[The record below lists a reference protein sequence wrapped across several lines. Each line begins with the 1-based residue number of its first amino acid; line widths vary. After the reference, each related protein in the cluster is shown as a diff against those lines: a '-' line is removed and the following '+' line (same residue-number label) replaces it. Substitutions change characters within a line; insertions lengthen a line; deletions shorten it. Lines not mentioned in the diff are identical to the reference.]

1 MIYKVNFSEGVV
13 EFAKN
18 QGRTFLEAAGPQ
30 EALAAA
36 RDLFEHTRDEQVQ
49 SLGSGQYLVSFR
61 VSLNYRLPLVRSVE
75 KAVRLL
81 RSRDNYFSGRYIDR
95 YMVATVFK
103 ETGRPEFLAD
113 MDIKEEISGLRKAA
127 VVAREVPNV
136 VSFIDYDIVI
146 YNYIELNGK
155 EGYQSRVI
163 REARA

>member
-1 MIYKVNFSEGVV
+1 M
-13 EFAKN
+13 
-18 QGRTFLEAAGPQ
+18 
-30 EALAAA
+30 
-36 RDLFEHTRDEQVQ
+36 
-49 SLGSGQYLVSFR
+49 SFR
-61 VSLNYRLPLVRSVE
+61 VSLNNRLPRGRSVE